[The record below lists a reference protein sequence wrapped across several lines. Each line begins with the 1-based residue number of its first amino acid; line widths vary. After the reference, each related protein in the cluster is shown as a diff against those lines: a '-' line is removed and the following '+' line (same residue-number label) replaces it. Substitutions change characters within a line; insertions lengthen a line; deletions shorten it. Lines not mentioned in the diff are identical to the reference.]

1 VTQSKP
7 DTPARSEPSASPGV
21 RHDSRGHAVWQWA
34 ADTARNVAVT
44 TSQVLRRLDHQGLSL
59 QDETSKSKAARPG
72 AGFNPYEGRQAPQA
86 KAKVIAKNN
95 AQARVMPKSRSPASA
110 PSRSS
115 WWRRLFGR
123 G

>member
-7 DTPARSEPSASPGV
+7 DTPERSGPPASPGV

-34 ADTARNVAVT
+34 ADTARNLAIT
-44 TSQVLRRLDHQGLSL
+44 SSQVLRRLDHQGLKL
-59 QDETSKSKAARPG
+59 QDETSKSKASRPG
-72 AGFNPYEGRQAPQA
+72 AGFNPYEGRQAPQTKATANA
-86 KAKVIAKNN
+86 KAKLKPKN
-95 AQARVMPKSRSPASA
+95 RLPASA
-110 PSRSS
+110 PPARRSS